1 MSDHFGTLCIKGL
14 RNFMLLQTTK
24 YSMGSRCL
32 QSWNKFL
39 SEKKKK
45 TMTSTL
51 FFKNPVKEREW
62 TIILLIHPSIRKIP
76 AFDHFV
82 AAYSSPILILRLSL
96 PYDIVRGSTIV
107 FIKLYVPDEINKQI
121 TFWRDSHI
129 IIISFN
135 SNIQTQKWCFK

>member
-14 RNFMLLQTTK
+14 RNLMLLQTTK

-39 SEKKKK
+39 SEKKTNYDEHTIFQKPSK
-45 TMTSTL
+45 RAA
-51 FFKNPVKEREW
+51 VDREW

-82 AAYSSPILILRLSL
+82 GAYSSPILILRLSL
-96 PYDIVRGSTIV
+96 PCDILRGSTIV
-107 FIKLYVPDEINKQI
+107 CIKLYVPDEINKQI
-121 TFWRDSHI
+121 TFWRGQSYYHY
-129 IIISFN
+129 FL
-135 SNIQTQKWCFK
+135 

>member
-14 RNFMLLQTTK
+14 RNLMLLQTTK

-39 SEKKKK
+39 SEKKKNYDEYTIFQK
-45 TMTSTL
+45 PS
-51 FFKNPVKEREW
+51 KRAAVDREW

-82 AAYSSPILILRLSL
+82 GACSSPILILRLSL
-96 PYDIVRGSTIV
+96 PYDILRGSTIV
-107 FIKLYVPDEINKQI
+107 CIKLYVPDEINKQI
-121 TFWRDSHI
+121 TFWRGQSYHY
-129 IIISFN
+129 FL
-135 SNIQTQKWCFK
+135 